1 MIVIMSDDLF
11 PLFDGGF
18 SRTLARDESL
28 FLTGAPVRSMF
39 LVIEGQ
45 VDVIRHTQSGLR
57 ILLHRARPGAVLA
70 EASAYSDA
78 YHCDGTAACPA
89 QVRSIALAT
98 FRARLDASPD
108 WAKAWAARLAH
119 GLQGSRLNAAIRSMR
134 TGRGAA
140 GGLAGWWQAP
150 AAQGPM
156 VQPCREFGRHPR
168 GAIPRIVKTTRRRIG
183 FDSAM
188 PRRHD
193 LLPDV
198 INCSAGQRAC

>member
-1 MIVIMSDDLF
+1 MIVIMSDNLF

-39 LVIEGQ
+39 LVTEGQ
-45 VDVIRHTQSGLR
+45 VDLIRHTESGLR
-57 ILLHRARPGAVLA
+57 ILLYRAEAGAVLA

-78 YHCDGTAACPA
+78 YHCDGTAACAA

-98 FRARLDASPD
+98 FHGRLDADPD

-134 TGRGAA
+134 TVEERLEAWLA
-140 GGLAGWWQAP
+140 GGKALPPKGQWSNLAETLG
-150 AAQGPM
+150 
-156 VQPCREFGRHPR
+156 VTREALYRELSKRPGS
-168 GAIPRIVKTTRRRIG
+168 G
-183 FDSAM
+183 
-188 PRRHD
+188 
-193 LLPDV
+193 
-198 INCSAGQRAC
+198 

>member
-1 MIVIMSDDLF
+1 MILIMSDDLF

-39 LVIEGQ
+39 LVTEGQ
-45 VDVIRHTQSGLR
+45 VDLIRHTQSGLR
-57 ILLHRARPGAVLA
+57 ILLHRAEVGAVLA

-89 QVRSIALAT
+89 QVRSIALPT

-134 TGRGAA
+134 TVEERLEAWLA
-140 GGLAGWWQAP
+140 GGKALPPKGQWSHLAETLG
-150 AAQGPM
+150 
-156 VQPCREFGRHPR
+156 VTREALYRELSKR
-168 GAIPRIVKTTRRRIG
+168 Q
-183 FDSAM
+183 D
-188 PRRHD
+188 
-193 LLPDV
+193 
-198 INCSAGQRAC
+198 AG